1 MIIKR
6 QKSLVPKLKDKGTY
20 KFHSTTSADNIRVP
34 TALETVDRFVV
45 EMISNK
51 LIMLKQIQDIGA
63 INTDSEIR
71 RKVSILVENDTYRN
85 TKMDLIECL
94 NRYEYAKSSDIV
106 ESLKKIMTTTIV
118 VNLIVLVLWVTS
130 CISKPEFMKGT
141 GVIQLYIFCL
151 LAMSCIVSIGLGYMC
166 SFKKDIRKSWRYK
179 KVSVTFNWKKNIS
192 NSRFAGLI

>member
-20 KFHSTTSADNIRVP
+20 KFHSTTSDNNRAHTVP
-34 TALETVDRFVV
+34 ETVDRVVV

-51 LIMLKQIQDIGA
+51 LILMKHIQDIGA

-71 RKVSILVENDTYRN
+71 RKVAILVENDTYRN

-106 ESLKKIMTTTIV
+106 KSLKKIMTSTIV

-151 LAMSCIVSIGLGYMC
+151 LAMSCIVSIGLGYIC
-166 SFKKDIRKSWRYK
+166 VVSRKTSEKAGDIRRYLLHSTVK
-179 KVSVTFNWKKNIS
+179 RIS
-192 NSRFAGLI
+192 QILDSMD